1 MTEEYVVSR
10 NPVELAK
17 QIRAWERQAGES
29 FTDYYMD
36 DHVKEV
42 SWAFWLLAF
51 DGGRHSD
58 RANYL
63 IDEVTAKQSLGQEE
77 KFHLFYNP
85 EMSWGSTHEEWLA
98 AEEVYLQD
106 FMLWAEFLTASDR
119 YFKDIEDWLTGQ
131 HVLYNTP
138 DADYGDDDA

>member
-1 MTEEYVVSR
+1 MTYVVSR
-10 NPVELAK
+10 KPAELAK
-17 QIRAWERQAGES
+17 QIRDWERQAGES

-36 DHVKEV
+36 DRVKEV

-63 IDEVTAKQSLGQEE
+63 IDELTARKSLGQEE
-77 KFHLFYNP
+77 KFHLFYDP
-85 EMSWGSTHEEWLA
+85 EMSWGSTHDEWLA
-98 AEEVYLQD
+98 AEEVYFQD

-119 YFKDIEDWLTGQ
+119 YFNDIEDWLTEQ
-131 HVLYNTP
+131 NVMYSSES
-138 DADYGDDDA
+138 DGDLDD